1 MAASHSSPTCQER
14 FEETAVAY
22 QPRPKS
28 AVPRPKSS
36 APKQPRTSVRRQL
49 MPTASDE
56 VEIEEVILPIISRPK
71 QTIRNIRVGEN
82 STQVKMTPIWF
93 EQEDQQAPLQGIVY
107 PPGVTDQRPFDSIA
121 RFRAVINKTNNFRRK
136 SINVNKNATET
147 LILALHNFAEQF
159 GGDLSF
165 TKRDLSFSQSAQR
178 TACGIANLGSAHL
191 LATNYIPTAKYFF
204 HTKLNYKKDLA
215 KSDETMENFILSFAT
230 AVAETLGC
238 ENDYVRV
245 LSVEK
250 NDDDNGNAKIEFGI
264 TTPEQIE
271 TEILAEDLEV
281 RTKRNIIL

>member
-1 MAASHSSPTCQER
+1 MAYH
-14 FEETAVAY
+14 
-22 QPRPKS
+22 PRPKS

-36 APKQPRTSVRRQL
+36 APKRPRTGVRRPI

-56 VEIEEVILPIISRPK
+56 VEDEVQNEVHNEVEVEEVILPIISRPK

-93 EQEDQQAPLQGIVY
+93 EQEDQQAPLRGIVY

-121 RFRAVINKTNNFRRK
+121 RYRALTNKTNNFRRK
-136 SINVNKNATET
+136 CINVNKNATET

-165 TKRDLSFSQSAQR
+165 TKRELSFSQSAQR

-191 LATNYIPTAKYFF
+191 LATNSIPTAKYFF

-230 AVAETLGC
+230 AIAETLGC

-281 RTKRNIIL
+281 RIAKRNIIL